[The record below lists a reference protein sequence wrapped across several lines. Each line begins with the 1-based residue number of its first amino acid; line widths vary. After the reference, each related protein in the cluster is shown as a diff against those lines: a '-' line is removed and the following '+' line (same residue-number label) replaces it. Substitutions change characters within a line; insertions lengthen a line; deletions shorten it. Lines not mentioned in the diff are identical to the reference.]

1 MLRLDVQR
9 FRGKLLGNGDV
20 ARASNANILPIAL
33 DRDVKSFLYKGGNKG
48 FPAFACPVLV
58 ESDGFT
64 LCQTTAILQYLGSQ
78 HGYRPSGAEQFIAAQ
93 MACTAADIWDEA
105 YAARTAGRDQSG
117 ASFDVR
123 EVLDW
128 TEEDRRLAFTTS
140 SMKRAKL
147 DMIRRNAIIVAGNY
161 LREHEDVDLSRRLNE
176 IACDEAEPSL
186 VRQAAIE
193 IVGSA

>member
-1 MLRLDVQR
+1 MRHMHQMHRRLSDGCDHPLVRRCQS
-9 FRGKLLGNGDV
+9 LHQLSDH
-20 ARASNANILPIAL
+20 RASNGH
-33 DRDVKSFLYKGGNKG
+33 RSSFHSDIGDWLFGCDICQEV
-48 FPAFACPVLV
+48 CPHNQPT
-58 ESDGFT
+58 T
-64 LCQTTAILQYLGSQ
+64 LTSSTPT
-78 HGYRPSGAEQFIAAQ
+78 H
-93 MACTAADIWDEA
+93 EA

-147 DMIRRNAIIVAGNY
+147 DMIERNAIIVAGNY

-193 IVGSA
+193 IVGSHEACLRSLLRI